1 MMMTDQILLKLGSSH
16 DDVPLGDGEA
26 AQQVILVQVNPGE
39 TFTIRAEEGILQ
51 FCVQG
56 PSEVPMMSPMFSRL
70 YLTGDYRQYWSPLG
84 GSYSSFT

>member
-39 TFTIRAEEGILQ
+39 TFTIRAEEGIL
-51 FCVQG
+51 
-56 PSEVPMMSPMFSRL
+56 
-70 YLTGDYRQYWSPLG
+70 
-84 GSYSSFT
+84 